1 MRKKLP
7 ILLLT
12 IVFLLQ
18 AFIPAVYAASKNE
31 VAASSASFCP
41 FDTTSEGAGSIVVR
55 RYQVGTFDE
64 LSKLSKPN
72 DGLEIHHVVQK
83 HPAGQIIDG
92 YEQSMAP
99 SIALPRM
106 EHRTIPNLRGDY
118 SGSARDLLSRDI
130 RNLRNYTDAPNSSLK
145 ELINLNKEMYSD
157 AFRK

>member
-1 MRKKLP
+1 MRRKLSVL
-7 ILLLT
+7 ILAL
-12 IVFLLQ
+12 IILLQ
-18 AFIPAVYAASKNE
+18 AFVPAVYAASENE
-31 VAASSASFCP
+31 VVASSASFCP
-41 FDTTSEGAGSIVVR
+41 FDTTSEGAGKAVR
-55 RYQVGTFDE
+55 PYQVGTFDE

-106 EHRTIPNLRGDY
+106 EHRAVPNLRGDY

-130 RNLRNYTDAPNSSLK
+130 RNLRNYTDAPNSSLR
-145 ELINLNKEMYSD
+145 ELINLNKEMYPDS
-157 AFRK
+157 FRK